1 MSKHTKIILKANQVA
16 GVFYHALTVP
26 ATIKLVYR
34 PIEVTIALADPKI
47 ERDPKT

>member
-26 ATIKLVYR
+26 ATIKLYR